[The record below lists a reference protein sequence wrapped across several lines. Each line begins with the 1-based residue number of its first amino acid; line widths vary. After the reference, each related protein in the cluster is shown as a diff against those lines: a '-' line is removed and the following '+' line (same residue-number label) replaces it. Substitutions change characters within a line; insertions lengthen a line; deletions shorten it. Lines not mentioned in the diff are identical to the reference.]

1 MRAQLRKVLV
11 ANVIV
16 AAALL
21 AAWMVADIVD
31 VVGGQRY
38 VSTKGRAAV
47 HVAII
52 AVAFAA
58 STWFSLATARL
69 STRILMSLAAMII
82 LTLVFVVVGQ
92 FLMIYF
98 HVMIGGYL

>member
-11 ANVIV
+11 ANVVV

-38 VSTKGRAAV
+38 EPTKGRAAV
-47 HVAII
+47 FVAII

-58 STWFSLATARL
+58 STWFSLPTARL
-69 STRILMSLAAMII
+69 STRMLMSLAAMII

-98 HVMIGGYL
+98 HLMIGGSL